1 MGGTSPQLTAKLPAS
16 QFRVGQ
22 TMSLSDLASLGSF
35 VSGVAVLISLI
46 YLALQVRQAEKYQR
60 ALMQQGRADRIVD
73 VRLRL
78 AEPGIADMS
87 RRALRGEDLTAL
99 ELSQFN
105 SVFRA
110 ELAARQDIFVQ
121 HSEHMMHEDAFKQ
134 LIMTTRELMSNPGAR
149 AMWRRLRLNYA
160 ASYRDF
166 VDQRMREAP
175 TRRTADDLVGWRE
188 GVAAELEGTA

>member
-1 MGGTSPQLTAKLPAS
+1 
-16 QFRVGQ
+16 
-22 TMSLSDLASLGSF
+22 MSLSDLASLGSF